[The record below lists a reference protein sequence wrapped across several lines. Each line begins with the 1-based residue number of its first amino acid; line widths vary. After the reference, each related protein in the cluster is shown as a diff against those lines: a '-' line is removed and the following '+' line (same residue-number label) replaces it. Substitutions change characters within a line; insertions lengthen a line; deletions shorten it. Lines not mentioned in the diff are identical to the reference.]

1 MKKIFFILL
10 SITLFSSCNE
20 DFLDTTREDALEAE
34 NFFQTQ
40 DDALQSV
47 SAIYANLRFWRLAG
61 FGPLIL
67 SIAGDD
73 AEKGSSPGDASFF
86 SDINNFTYTP
96 SAFIINDY
104 WTGQFYGINL
114 CNQTITN
121 IPGITMDEALKT
133 RLLAEARF
141 LRAHH
146 YFNLVRTF
154 GGVPI
159 FDGLPADQ
167 NYNIPRNTKEEVYNF
182 ILADLQFAKE
192 NLPVNYV
199 STDVGRATKGAANGY
214 IAKVNLYLENWS
226 EVLTATNEVI
236 GGGYDLLPNYNSVFR
251 IANENSVES
260 IFEVQATFIAGNC
273 DVSNSQYSQVQGVR
287 GQYGWGFNVPSEALS
302 NSYEAG
308 DLRRDAT
315 IIYRGETTPEGD
327 FIALVGDNPMY
338 NQKSYVP
345 SGQIGTCSEGSEQNI
360 RVLRFAE
367 ILLMNAEAA
376 NELNDIAQALI
387 SVNKVRVRA
396 GLPELSGLSQS
407 QLREAIWRERR
418 SELAMEGD
426 RFLDLVRQGNA
437 GTVLGPLGFTTGK
450 NELFPIPSESISLSN
465 GVLVQNPGYGN

>member
-1 MKKIFFILL
+1 MKKILFILVS
-10 SITLFSSCNE
+10 SILLFSSCNE
-20 DFLDTTREDALEAE
+20 DFLDIKPEDKIEAE

-40 DDALQSV
+40 EDAVASV

-73 AEKGSSPGDASFF
+73 AEKGSSPGDAAFF
-86 SDINNFTYTP
+86 NDINNFNYTP

-121 IPGITMDEALKT
+121 VPGITMDETLKT

-159 FDGLPADQ
+159 FDGLPADN
-167 NYNIPRNTKEEVYNF
+167 NYNIPRNSKEEVYNF

-192 NLPVNYV
+192 NLPASYG
-199 STDVGRATKGAANGY
+199 STDIGRATKGAANGY
-214 IAKVNLYLENWS
+214 IAKVNMYLGNWA
-226 EVLTATNEVI
+226 EVLAATNEVMAS
-236 GGGYDLLPNYNSVFR
+236 GYDLLPNYNSVFR

-260 IFEVQATFIAGNC
+260 IFEVQATFVSGNC
-273 DVSNSQYSQVQGVR
+273 DLSNSQFSQVQGVR
-287 GQYGWGFNVPSEALS
+287 GQYGWGFNVPTQALS
-302 NSYEAG
+302 DSYEAG

-345 SGQIGTCSEGSEQNI
+345 SGQIGNCSEGSEQNI
-360 RVLRFAE
+360 RVMRFAE

-376 NELNDIAQALI
+376 NELNNPQAYTSL
-387 SVNKVRVRA
+387 NRVRNRA
-396 GLPELSGLSQS
+396 GLPSLSGLSQA
-407 QLREAIWRERR
+407 QLRDAIWKERR
-418 SELAMEGD
+418 SEFAMESD

-437 GTVLGPLGFTTGK
+437 ATVLGPLGFQAGK
-450 NELFPIPSESISLSN
+450 NEVFPIPSESISLSN
-465 GVLVQNPGYGN
+465 GVLVQNPGY

>member
-1 MKKIFFILL
+1 MSSIL
-10 SITLFSSCNE
+10 LFSSCNE
-20 DFLDTTREDALEAE
+20 DFLDIKPEDKIEAE

-40 DDALQSV
+40 EDAVASV

-73 AEKGSSPGDASFF
+73 AEKGSSPGDAAFF
-86 SDINNFTYTP
+86 NDINNFNYTP

-121 IPGITMDEALKT
+121 VPGITMDEALKT

-159 FDGLPADQ
+159 FDGLPADN
-167 NYNIPRNTKEEVYNF
+167 NYNIPRNSKEEVYNF

-192 NLPVNYV
+192 NLPASYA
-199 STDVGRATKGAANGY
+199 SSDIGRATKGAANGY
-214 IAKVNLYLENWS
+214 IAKVNMYLGNWA
-226 EVLTATNEVI
+226 EVLAATNEVMAA
-236 GGGYDLLPNYNSVFR
+236 GYDLLPDYNSVFR
-251 IANENSVES
+251 IANENSIES
-260 IFEVQATFIAGNC
+260 IFEVQATFVSGNC
-273 DVSNSQYSQVQGVR
+273 DLSNSQFSQVQGVR
-287 GQYGWGFNVPSEALS
+287 GQYGWGFNVPTQALS
-302 NSYEAG
+302 DSYEAG

-345 SGQIGTCSEGSEQNI
+345 SGQIGNCSEGSEQNI
-360 RVLRFAE
+360 RVMRFAE

-376 NELNDIAQALI
+376 NELNNPQAYTSL
-387 SVNKVRVRA
+387 NRVRNRA
-396 GLPELSGLSQS
+396 GLPSLSGLTQA
-407 QLREAIWRERR
+407 QLRDAIWKERR
-418 SELAMEGD
+418 SELAMESD

-437 GTVLGPLGFTTGK
+437 ATVLGPLGFQAGK
-450 NELFPIPSESISLSN
+450 NEVFPIPSESISLSN
-465 GVLVQNPGYGN
+465 GVLVQNPGY